1 MRPDDRIRLQHV
13 ADALEAAIGFAQ
25 GRTRS
30 DLDTNRMLLFAL
42 IHAIQIVGEAAS
54 KISIE
59 LRSEYADMPWVEII
73 GMRHKLVHAYY
84 DVNHD
89 ILWATVTKSAP
100 ELLATVQ
107 RVLASD

>member
-13 ADALEAAIGFAQ
+13 ADALEAAISFAQ
-25 GRTRS
+25 GRKRD
-30 DLDTNRMLLFAL
+30 DLDTDRMLLFAL

-54 KISIE
+54 KISTE
-59 LRSEYADMPWVEII
+59 LRSEHTEMPWVEII

-84 DVNHD
+84 DVNND

-100 ELLATVQ
+100 TLLATVQ
-107 RVLASD
+107 RLLASD